1 MTANIAVNTTFE
13 VFFMKYENN
22 KNKYYKTRV
31 FIKSAIWT
39 LAALSLIAIGYLG
52 ASFLAGV

>member
-1 MTANIAVNTTFE
+1 MIANIAVNTTFE
-13 VFFMKYENN
+13 VFFMRYENN

-31 FIKSAIWT
+31 FIKSTIWT